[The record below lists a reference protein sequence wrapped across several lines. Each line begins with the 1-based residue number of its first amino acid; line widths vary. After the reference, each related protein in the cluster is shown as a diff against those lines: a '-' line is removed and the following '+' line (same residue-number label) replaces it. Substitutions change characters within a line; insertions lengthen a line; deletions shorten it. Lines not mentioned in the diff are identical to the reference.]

1 MFKMSKKKILIA
13 DDEARITDL
22 ISDYLTAAGYETVVA
37 GDGNAALEAF
47 RQNKDLSAVILDIMM
62 PGPDGWQVCKEIR
75 KTSAVPVLMLTAR
88 AEEFDQ
94 LMGFESGADDYV
106 TKPFSPA
113 VLVKRI
119 EALIRR
125 ANGKVVPA
133 EKQEGLVINKD
144 SYVAYLDGKV
154 LELTLKEFEILVYLT
169 DNKSH
174 VLTRDQILNAVW
186 GYDYEGDVR
195 TVDSHVARLRIKLG
209 NYGNNHLKTVY
220 GMGYKFEW

>member
-1 MFKMSKKKILIA
+1 MFKMRKKKILIA

-37 GDGNAALEAF
+37 GDGNAALDAF

>member
-1 MFKMSKKKILIA
+1 MSKKKILIA

-47 RQNKDLSAVILDIMM
+47 QQNKDLSAVILDIMM